1 MIKKDGLFVEGE
13 FFESSCDIFGR
24 LKGPSKG
31 VDDDKQGIRSKLLDG
46 VQILIQLMLRP
57 EIDWT
62 LDFEPD
68 DIRGSA

>member
-1 MIKKDGLFVEGE
+1 
-13 FFESSCDIFGR
+13 
-24 LKGPSKG
+24 LKGPSEG

-62 LDFEPD
+62 FDFEPD
-68 DIRGSA
+68 DIGGSA